1 MPSAQIPC
9 VEMVALMA
17 MADLEQMEGPW
28 LELMQSKDPESVA
41 VAFRLVLAHLTQT
54 SKRLQMA
61 DVIQSA
67 EQQGETA
74 YEAVRHQR
82 LQGAAKTEGRLQESE
97 RAALTFASNHA
108 CNGLQL
114 LAQICEKPVP
124 DSKTPINTGLK
135 NCLLSSRSSVRIR
148 QGAL

>member
-28 LELMQSKDPESVA
+28 LELMQSKDPESVV

-61 DVIQSA
+61 DVIQS
-67 EQQGETA
+67 
-74 YEAVRHQR
+74 V
-82 LQGAAKTEGRLQESE
+82 K
-97 RAALTFASNHA
+97 
-108 CNGLQL
+108 
-114 LAQICEKPVP
+114 
-124 DSKTPINTGLK
+124 
-135 NCLLSSRSSVRIR
+135 
-148 QGAL
+148 

>member
-1 MPSAQIPC
+1 
-9 VEMVALMA
+9 MA

-82 LQGAAKTEGRLQESE
+82 LQGAAKTGREI
-97 RAALTFASNHA
+97 A
-108 CNGLQL
+108 G
-114 LAQICEKPVP
+114 K
-124 DSKTPINTGLK
+124 
-135 NCLLSSRSSVRIR
+135 
-148 QGAL
+148 